1 MGMPA
6 IDGETP
12 EASRRAGW
20 LVTLVDLITLLLC
33 FFIISAATTTLPE
46 PIWQAARQSLHTA
59 FATMAL
65 RPRDDV
71 VTPAEGSRDP
81 AYLAAAMAA
90 ALRLEAAGDTAVLP
104 EITASGG
111 RVLLA
116 FPCERVFYPQSGEI
130 TPEGARMLAGI
141 VPYFDRLALT
151 PIIAVEAAGKEP
163 DRHFALR
170 RGGALRQ
177 AIARGFTGNV
187 DVYVVPGE
195 GERAFGGNACAAA
208 GMPGDRGD
216 MVLCLTG
223 SWRCG

>member
-6 IDGETP
+6 IEGETP

-33 FFIISAATTTLPE
+33 FFIVSAATTTLPE
-46 PIWQAARQSLHTA
+46 PVWQAARQSLHTA
-59 FATMAL
+59 FATTAL
-65 RPRDDV
+65 RPRDNAI
-71 VTPAEGSRDP
+71 TAAEGSRDP

-90 ALRLEAAGDTAVLP
+90 ARRSAAGDDTAVLP

-111 RVLLA
+111 RVVLA

-151 PIIAVEAAGKEP
+151 PIIVVEAAGEEP
-163 DRHFALR
+163 DWQFALR
-170 RGGALRQ
+170 RGGAVRQ
-177 AIARGFTGNV
+177 AIAFGFTGNV
-187 DVYVVPGE
+187 DVYAVPGG
-195 GERAFGGNACAAA
+195 GERRFGGNACAAA
-208 GMPGDRGD
+208 GVPGDRGD
-216 MVLCLTG
+216 VVLCLTG